1 MYARV
6 YVSRVSAC
14 ECARVRVGSLS
25 IFFFFFFSKK
35 KSFQPP
41 ISSKG
46 RPIVLRHVNLSGLC
60 MYYRAFTFCRLKKKR
75 GTRGDLPF
83 FSRFPS
89 VSCLLK
95 GKPFI
100 FFRGHRRWTTL
111 HPILA
116 SSLTHAT
123 YAVPP
128 IHTHVKRERERQ
140 RVKIHF
146 FFSFLRDEYVR
157 MYSQRARR
165 Y

>member
-1 MYARV
+1 M
-6 YVSRVSAC
+6 C
-14 ECARVRVGSLS
+14 TCARGFSLH
-25 IFFFFFFSKK
+25 FFFFFFSKK
-35 KSFQPP
+35 RSFQPP

-60 MYYRAFTFCRLKKKR
+60 MYFRAFTFCRLKKKR

-95 GKPFI
+95 GKAFT
-100 FFRGHRRWTTL
+100 FFPWSSSVND
-111 HPILA
+111 A
-116 SSLTHAT
+116 SSDSRILLDTRYLRSTTHTHARKKR
-123 YAVPP
+123 
-128 IHTHVKRERERQ
+128 KRETESEDS
-140 RVKIHF
+140 F